1 LTPWTS
7 GALDRAAS
15 GRLYA
20 AFRVDGAIAQLGERL
35 NGIQEVRGSTPL
47 GSTNNPGNRGE
58 AMSGY
63 DTDIL
68 EWSERQAA
76 LLRRMAAGEG
86 VNDQVDW
93 EHVAEEIESVGASER
108 RELTSKIRAVLEH
121 LMKLEA
127 SPATMPRTGWME
139 SVQTARAA
147 IEDVLEDSTSLKP
160 TVPQVIERQLPRARR
175 VVAAALAEHGE
186 TPRVPL
192 EQLRYS
198 EDQVV
203 GDWFPDVSG

>member
-1 LTPWTS
+1 
-7 GALDRAAS
+7 
-15 GRLYA
+15 
-20 AFRVDGAIAQLGERL
+20 
-35 NGIQEVRGSTPL
+35 
-47 GSTNNPGNRGE
+47 
-58 AMSGY
+58 MSGY

-76 LLRRMAAGEG
+76 LLRRMAAGER

-108 RELTSKIRAVLEH
+108 RELTSEIRTVLEH

-147 IEDVLEDSTSLKP
+147 IEDVLEDSASLKP

-175 VVAAALAEHGE
+175 VVAAALTEHGK
-186 TPRVPL
+186 TPHVPL

>member
-1 LTPWTS
+1 
-7 GALDRAAS
+7 
-15 GRLYA
+15 
-20 AFRVDGAIAQLGERL
+20 
-35 NGIQEVRGSTPL
+35 
-47 GSTNNPGNRGE
+47 
-58 AMSGY
+58 MSGY